1 FEEAYA
7 EDPEAVENLFAAY
20 ESTGTSTETIAPGVT
35 VDNITTTYDE
45 LGFGDLFKQAVEKLT
60 NSIDGTVTLASRN
73 FDALIDAQ
81 NDRIAEIDQRLAAKE
96 LRLFREFTAMET
108 TLARLQSQQSSLGM
122 ISQNLSTAGALI
134 G

>member
-1 FEEAYA
+1 
-7 EDPEAVENLFAAY
+7 
-20 ESTGTSTETIAPGVT
+20 VT